1 MTVFSLVLILVAVA
15 LLVLGLTG
23 GASTLLIASIVTS
36 LLAAIA
42 LVIGARRV
50 AATRRPTPTGA
61 EPGESARMG
70 YDNRHAGPADSD
82 FAPADPGYGDALP
95 TPADFDGWPAPANF
109 PGWPAPADFD
119 GSPARVDFDSGPVPA
134 DFDDGP
140 APADVDG
147 GPVPADVDGGPVPAD
162 VDGRPAPADFD
173 GGAAD
178 PAEFDHQPVDR
189 VGYPSPH
196 ADSAGPDHAEA
207 AAFAAGWRDTDES
220 LRDADD
226 LGETPGAPRREP
238 IWADEPAPGPGAPE
252 QSAGATLPA
261 ADLDADPADPE
272 PDPDDPEDEPR
283 PQAVQPADAVRVAR
297 MQDDV
302 VVVDGRPRY
311 HMSDCRTLGGRTVE
325 ALPVAEAV
333 ALGFSPCGRCRPV
346 DRLVAAA
353 AARP

>member
-42 LVIGARRV
+42 LVIGARRI
-50 AATRRPTPTGA
+50 AAARRPTPTGA
-61 EPGESARMG
+61 HEPGKSARMG
-70 YDNRHAGPADSD
+70 YDNRHAGPAESD

-109 PGWPAPADFD
+109 PGWPAPDD
-119 GSPARVDFDSGPVPA
+119 GSPARADFDGGPVPA

-140 APADVDG
+140 APADF
-147 GPVPADVDGGPVPAD
+147 
-162 VDGRPAPADFD
+162 DGRPAPADFD
-173 GGAAD
+173 DGPAD

-207 AAFAAGWRDTDES
+207 AAFGAGWRDTDES

-226 LGETPGAPRREP
+226 RGETPGAPRREP
-238 IWADEPAPGPGAPE
+238 IWADEPAPAPGAPE

-261 ADLDADPADPE
+261 ADLDADLADPE

-283 PQAVQPADAVRVAR
+283 PQAVQPADAVRVAQ

-311 HMSDCRTLGGRTVE
+311 HMSDCRTLAGRTVE

>member
-42 LVIGARRV
+42 LVIGARRA
-50 AATRRPTPTGA
+50 AATRRATPTGA
-61 EPGESARMG
+61 FAPGESARMG
-70 YDNRHAGPADSD
+70 YGNRHARPAGSNTASADPAD
-82 FAPADPGYGDALP
+82 GDA
-95 TPADFDGWPAPANF
+95 G
-109 PGWPAPADFD
+109 PAPADFD
-119 GSPARVDFDSGPVPA
+119 A
-134 DFDDGP
+134 
-140 APADVDG
+140 
-147 GPVPADVDGGPVPAD
+147 
-162 VDGRPAPADFD
+162 RPAPADGEARPGPADFD
-173 GGAAD
+173 AR
-178 PAEFDHQPVDR
+178 PAGSAGFDHRPGDP

-220 LRDADD
+220 FRDADD

-238 IWADEPAPGPGAPE
+238 IWADEPAPAPWDPE
-252 QSAGATLPA
+252 QSPGVTLPA

-272 PDPDDPEDEPR
+272 PDPEDPEDEPR

-311 HMSDCRTLGGRTVE
+311 HMADCLTLSGRTVE

-333 ALGFSPCGRCRPV
+333 ELGFSPCGRCRPV